1 MILVSDRPRADP
13 GAYDRRM
20 ADSHV
25 DWHGEATTEGPILV
39 LALEGLFDIAGAATD
54 AVAHLMQRSVAP
66 RRIASID
73 PEVFFDF
80 TQERPNVSIDDAGIR
95 HLTWP
100 QNEAWRLSMTD
111 TGDEVLAL
119 SGIEPHL
126 RWRTFSEAIGEIAAE
141 SGARLVVTLGAMAGL
156 APHTRALGV
165 VGSASDG
172 VLAQRLGL
180 GRPSY
185 QGPTGLVGA
194 LHVRLHELG
203 LAVISLRVSVPHY
216 VTQAP
221 NPEATRS
228 LLARLELVT
237 GIRTDHHSF
246 DDDAVEWRA
255 RVDEAVTSDPQMQ
268 RYVAQLEDQ
277 VDSAPELL
285 PDGDAIAAE
294 LQAWLR
300 DNNDPPASGTGSD

>member
-1 MILVSDRPRADP
+1 MT
-13 GAYDRRM
+13 
-20 ADSHV
+20 HV
-25 DWHGEATTEGPILV
+25 DWQADPSADAPILV
-39 LALEGLFDIAGAATD
+39 MALEGLFDIAGAATD
-54 AVAHLMQRSVAP
+54 AIDHLSAKADSKRL
-66 RRIASID
+66 IASVD

-80 TQERPNVSIDDAGIR
+80 TQQRPVVSIDGDGER
-95 HLTWP
+95 QLTWP
-100 QNEAWRLSMTD
+100 QNEAWEIDVPDGPPMM
-111 TGDEVLAL
+111 VM

-126 RWRTFSEAIGEIAAE
+126 RWRTFSEAIGEIAAR

-172 VLAQRLGL
+172 DLASRLGL

-185 QGPTGLVGA
+185 EGPTGLVGA

-216 VTQAP
+216 VTQSP
-221 NPEATRS
+221 NAEATRS

-237 GIRTDHHSF
+237 GIRTAHHEF
-246 DDDAVEWRA
+246 DDEANEWRT
-255 RVDEAVTSDPQMQ
+255 RVDSAVANDPDMQ
-268 RYVAQLEDQ
+268 RYVAQLETQ
-277 VDSAPELL
+277 VDNAPDLL

-300 DNNDPPASGTGSD
+300 DNPDPDNGNPDS

>member
-1 MILVSDRPRADP
+1 
-13 GAYDRRM
+13 M
-20 ADSHV
+20 A
-25 DWHGEATTEGPILV
+25 LQ
-39 LALEGLFDIAGAATD
+39 GLFDIAGAATD
-54 AVAHLMQRSVAP
+54 AVDHLMAKADARVHV
-66 RRIASID
+66 ASID

-80 TQERPNVSIDDAGIR
+80 TQERPNVSIDDDGLR

-100 QNEAWRLSMTD
+100 QNEAWRLSIADTD
-111 TGDEVLAL
+111 DEVLAL

-126 RWRTFSEAIGEIAAE
+126 RWRTFSEAVGEIAAK

-165 VGSASDG
+165 VGSASDAA
-172 VLAQRLGL
+172 LAQRLGL

-185 QGPTGLVGA
+185 EGPTGLVGA

-216 VTQAP
+216 VTQSP

-237 GIRTDHHSF
+237 GIGTDHHSF
-246 DDDAVEWRA
+246 DDDAAEWRA
-255 RVDEAVTSDPQMQ
+255 RVDAAVTDDPQMQ

-277 VDSAPELL
+277 VDNAPDLL

-300 DNNDPPASGTGSD
+300 DNNEPPASGTGSD

>member
-1 MILVSDRPRADP
+1 VNEAQ
-13 GAYDRRM
+13 
-20 ADSHV
+20 SHV
-25 DWHGEATTEGPILV
+25 EWHADRTAASPILV
-39 LALEGLFDIAGAATD
+39 MALQGLFDIAGAATD
-54 AVAHLMQRSVAP
+54 AVDHLMANAEAKVHV
-66 RRIASID
+66 ASID

-80 TQERPNVSIDDAGIR
+80 TQERPNVSIDDNGER
-95 HLTWP
+95 QLTWP
-100 QNEAWRLSMTD
+100 QNEAWRLSVPNTD
-111 TGDEVLAL
+111 DEVLAL

-126 RWRTFSEAIGEIAAE
+126 RWRTFSEAVGEIAAE

-172 VLAQRLGL
+172 ALAQRLGL

-216 VTQAP
+216 VTQSP
-221 NPEATRS
+221 NAEATRS

-237 GIRTDHHSF
+237 GIKTDHQSF
-246 DDDAVEWRA
+246 DEDAAKWRA
-255 RVDEAVTSDPQMQ
+255 RVDAAVTNDPEMQ

-277 VDSAPELL
+277 VDNAPDLL

-300 DNNDPPASGTGSD
+300 DNNGPSESGASDD